1 MEPATEENT
10 NILRDLEYI
19 VGIGIWGWRD
29 RTRKIREI
37 NFYLYGMKNLF
48 LISFISQSWSILIY
62 RFTIYFISKFFVR

>member
-10 NILRDLEYI
+10 NILRNLEYI

-48 LISFISQSWSILIY
+48 LIYFISQS
-62 RFTIYFISKFFVR
+62 

>member
-10 NILRDLEYI
+10 NILEYI

-48 LISFISQSWSILIY
+48 SHLFLFISQSWSILIY
-62 RFTIYFISKFFVR
+62 RFTIYFISKFFVK